1 MGLLPSTVAIM
12 AEYITPLPGML
23 ALALETAINH
33 VLQLDMESPSRVK
46 KLEGRLLQLD
56 LEGLNITLYFTFK
69 HGVVRV
75 RLHADATPDTVISG
89 TPVALFSMAEPED
102 ADWGLPDS
110 KVQING
116 DASLARDLERIFRK
130 LEPDWEGPLAGMLGD
145 VAGHQAAQAIRQGV
159 ESARTTA
166 KTAGKVLADLIKDR
180 QS

>member
-1 MGLLPSTVAIM
+1 MTDYV
-12 AEYITPLPGML
+12 TPLPGML

-33 VLQLDMESPSRVK
+33 VLQLDMESPSRVR
-46 KLEGRLLQLD
+46 KLEGRLLQVD
-56 LEGLNITLYFTFK
+56 LEGLNISLFFTFK

-75 RLHADATPDTVISG
+75 RLEAEATPDTVISG
-89 TPVALFSMAEPED
+89 TPVALFTMAEPED

-116 DASLARDLERIFRK
+116 DASLARDLERIFSK

-145 VAGHQAAQAIRQGV
+145 VAGHQAASGIRQGV
-159 ESARTTA
+159 ETARETA
-166 KTAGKVLADLIKDR
+166 KTASKILADLIKDR